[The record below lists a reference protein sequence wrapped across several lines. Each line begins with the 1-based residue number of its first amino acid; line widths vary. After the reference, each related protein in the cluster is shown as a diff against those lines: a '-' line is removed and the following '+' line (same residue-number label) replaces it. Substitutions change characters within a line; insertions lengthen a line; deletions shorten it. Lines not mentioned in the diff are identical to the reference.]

1 MSRRI
6 PPSTVSVRRMVSD
19 ILNIALAPHAGS
31 MRWPQM
37 KMTVALT
44 RRELQKLPSLF
55 ASGQRP
61 PASPCEFGTYIE
73 KAKPTEGQ
81 LRSRPGPKPVENEGI
96 LFCWAAEE

>member
-6 PPSTVSVRRMVSD
+6 PPSTVSVGGVASK
-19 ILNIALAPHAGS
+19 IKNIALAPHAGS

-44 RRELQKLPSLF
+44 RRELQKQPSLF

-61 PASPCEFGTYIE
+61 PANPCEFGTYIE
-73 KAKPTEGQ
+73 KTKPTEGQ
-81 LRSRPGPKPVENEGI
+81 LRSRPGPKPIQNEGI
-96 LFCWAAEE
+96 IFC